1 MIHKVLTFNRLQYM
15 HLVGTGVALI
25 CEQINEEMKV

>member
-15 HLVGTGVALI
+15 HRVGTGIALL
-25 CEQINEEMKV
+25 CEQINEETKV